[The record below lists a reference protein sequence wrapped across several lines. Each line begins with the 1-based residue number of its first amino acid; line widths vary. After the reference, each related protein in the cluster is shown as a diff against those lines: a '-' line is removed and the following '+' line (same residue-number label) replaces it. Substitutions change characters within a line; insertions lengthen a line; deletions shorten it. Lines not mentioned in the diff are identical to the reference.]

1 MRGARLKS
9 RESILRGN
17 RLQKAQ
23 ATGGLSARRNGR
35 VSRKYGQNECAGQR
49 CEEKDGLQT
58 PRCAWNIS
66 CALAVRAQDGSQA
79 AVLRYF
85 VQKDSA
91 ARRSWN
97 HWEKRL
103 QSVTPRGK
111 ATGEN
116 DRNMR
121 SKRALGRGAGPR
133 LCTKYPARGVP
144 RAFRQGGERHDKSY
158 EDFRRAG
165 IAGLSER

>member
-1 MRGARLKS
+1 MR
-9 RESILRGN
+9 
-17 RLQKAQ
+17 
-23 ATGGLSARRNGR
+23 
-35 VSRKYGQNECAGQR
+35 GQR

-121 SKRALGRGAGPR
+121 SKRALGRGAAAPMYKISGSGSAAGFQ
-133 LCTKYPARGVP
+133 ARR
-144 RAFRQGGERHDKSY
+144 RAHDKSY